1 MIDYV
6 VCFKEFILAAWSEIS
21 RDNWKAAQALRER
34 YPRSSVSRAYYAAF
48 SALTQKFAH
57 KRLAFSGKESPRHR
71 DIPDMVNQA
80 FSSRDRAG
88 EIRRNIRALYAM
100 RLNADYSAGRSTDA
114 QAAREAIRSSAVVL
128 RACGVKL

>member
-21 RDNWKAAQALRER
+21 RDNWRAAQALQER
-34 YPRSSVSRAYYAAF
+34 SPRSSVSRAYYAAF

-57 KRLAFSGKESPRHR
+57 KRLSFSGKESPRHR
-71 DIPDMVNQA
+71 DIPDLVNRVFPSKA
-80 FSSRDRAG
+80 RAG
-88 EIRRNIRALYAM
+88 EIRRNIRALNAM
-100 RLNADYSAGRSTDA
+100 RLNADYSARRSTDIQSA
-114 QAAREAIRSSAVVL
+114 KEAIRSSAIVL

>member
-1 MIDYV
+1 M
-6 VCFKEFILAAWSEIS
+6 AAWSEIS
-21 RDNWKAAQALRER
+21 LNNWKAAQALRER

-48 SALTQKFAH
+48 SALTQAFAD
-57 KRLAFSGKESPRHR
+57 KRLSFPGKQSPRHR
-71 DIPDMVNQA
+71 DIPGMVNQV
-80 FSSRDRAG
+80 FSSKARAG

-114 QAAREAIRSSAVVL
+114 ESAKEAIRSSVIIL